1 MKVLIIDD
9 DLDFRKS
16 VEHIFITDQM
26 TILHAEDG
34 GSAFMAIEQFP
45 IDLIIIDDK
54 LPGQNG
60 KELIPKIRESFDKN
74 ELPIIVGTS
83 TMEDETIIHY
93 LRLGAN
99 DYLIKPINKEVL
111 RARVQSLLKIR
122 ELYMLNLKKR
132 EIQTINRIISTYN
145 GRIKEPLSV
154 ARKQLER
161 SINEQ
166 NLEQCSQIINKLNEI
181 TSIVREVSEISE
193 KQFNELCKGALI
205 DDKSHNTDHLK
216 T

>member
-34 GSAFMAIEQFP
+34 GSAFMAMEQFP

-54 LPGQNG
+54 LPGQDG
-60 KELIPKIRESFDKN
+60 KELIPRIRENFDKN

-83 TMEDETIIHY
+83 TMDDEAIIQY

-154 ARKQLER
+154 ARQQLEH

-181 TSIVREVSEISE
+181 TSIIREVSEISE
-193 KQFNELCKGALI
+193 KQFNELCKSLPI

>member
-1 MKVLIIDD
+1 
-9 DLDFRKS
+9 
-16 VEHIFITDQM
+16 
-26 TILHAEDG
+26 
-34 GSAFMAIEQFP
+34 MAMEQFP

-54 LPGQNG
+54 LPGQDG
-60 KELIPKIRESFDKN
+60 KELIPIIRRNFNKN

-83 TMEDETIIHY
+83 TMEVETIIQY

-132 EIQTINRIISTYN
+132 ELQTINKIISTYN

-154 ARKQLER
+154 ARKKLKH
-161 SINEQ
+161 SINERS
-166 NLEQCSQIINKLNEI
+166 LEQCSQIINKLNEI
-181 TSIVREVSEISE
+181 TSIVKEVSEISE
-193 KQFNELCKGALI
+193 KRFNELCKSSLI
-205 DDKSHNTDHLK
+205 DDESHNTDNLK

>member
-16 VEHIFITDQM
+16 VEHLFITDQM

-34 GSAFMAIEQFP
+34 GSAFMAMEQFP

-54 LPGQNG
+54 LPGQDG
-60 KELIPKIRESFDKN
+60 KELIPIIRRNFNKN

-83 TMEDETIIHY
+83 TMEVETIIQY

-132 EIQTINRIISTYN
+132 ELQTINKIISTYN

-154 ARKQLER
+154 ARKKLKH
-161 SINEQ
+161 SINERS
-166 NLEQCSQIINKLNEI
+166 LEQCSQIINKLNEI
-181 TSIVREVSEISE
+181 TSIVKEVSEISE
-193 KQFNELCKGALI
+193 KRFNELCKSSLI
-205 DDKSHNTDHLK
+205 DDESHNTDNLK